1 MSFIQRFFMI
11 FGIFCFILFI
21 GLIAAGSYLW
31 IKDPFGIKPLIS
43 SVKEMNTF
51 GDQSNAV
58 TTTDTPSAADANTP
72 SSLLTQEQKK
82 LLNAA
87 GININ
92 NLPKEITPELKTCAE
107 TKLGKERVAALK
119 AGAQPTLSDLLAAK
133 ACIQ

>member
-1 MSFIQRFFMI
+1 MLADSTCGLFSLLLLRSF
-11 FGIFCFILFI
+11 GH
-21 GLIAAGSYLW
+21 
-31 IKDPFGIKPLIS
+31 
-43 SVKEMNTF
+43 
-51 GDQSNAV
+51 QSNVV
-58 TTTDTPSAADANTP
+58 TSASSTPSTADANTP

-107 TKLGKERVAALK
+107 AKLGKERVAALK